1 MSEDSNLLPFCERGQ
16 GAPEGFPAESYTAG
30 FRQAGGT
37 RVVEITLPAEAIERA
52 VLCAARL
59 SLWLSLDGRLVLD
72 GEGLSDEML
81 EAASAAGPLGQQ
93 TLMSLIAAS
102 LDPNA
107 FDAEDDPGAGL
118 ASLRAQLVDA
128 LAQVDGAIER
138 LKQR

>member
-1 MSEDSNLLPFCERGQ
+1 MSEDSNLLPFCERAQ

-30 FRQAGGT
+30 FRQTDGT
-37 RVVEITLPAEAIERA
+37 RVVEIALPAELIERA

-59 SLWLSLDGRLVLD
+59 SLWLSLDSRLVLD

-93 TLMSLIAAS
+93 TVTSLITAS
-102 LDPNA
+102 LEPDA
-107 FDAEDDPGAGL
+107 LDAEDDPGVGL

-128 LAQVDGAIER
+128 LARVDAAIER
-138 LKQR
+138 LKQG